1 MRADHFRASASG
13 QALVE
18 TLLIGVLLSLV
29 AALSLLWARL
39 QALDHSAAAASHA
52 LAGACASA
60 REVCA
65 DDSRSDALAA
75 ALIRRQLGQRDREV
89 LSGDTLDLQR
99 AGATEHAFF
108 RGLDG
113 RSLVQWAQLSG
124 ATRDAQRF
132 DAGLAIAA
140 RASGPRALL
149 SGEALLDEAGPAR
162 FGLDASAGLGITRLR
177 LPVQAVWPGRAGQAV
192 GDMLSLQ
199 LHGRSA
205 MLADAWNA
213 PAVTGDS
220 AGSVESRVQRGR
232 SLDPARESLLSA
244 SYQLS
249 RASLAAASAI
259 GLEALG
265 RSFTQGRV
273 DPAVVPSDRVGP

>member
-1 MRADHFRASASG
+1 MRVDRPRTGCSG

-29 AALSLLWARL
+29 AALSLLWARV
-39 QALDHSAAAASHA
+39 QAIDHSAAATSHL
-52 LAGACASA
+52 LAAECASA

-65 DDSRSDALAA
+65 DANRTEALAA
-75 ALIRRQLGQRDREV
+75 SLLRRQLGQRDREV
-89 LSGDTLDLQR
+89 LSGDAFDLLR
-99 AGATEHAFF
+99 AGTTEHAFF

-113 RSLVQWAQLSG
+113 RSLVQWAHLSG
-124 ATRDAQRF
+124 PTRDAQRF
-132 DAGLAIAA
+132 DAGLEIAA
-140 RASGPRALL
+140 RASGPRALR
-149 SGEALLDEAGPAR
+149 SGESLLDEAGPAR
-162 FGLDASAGLGITRLR
+162 FGLDANAGLDITRLR
-177 LPVQAVWPGRAGQAV
+177 LPVQAFWPGRAGQAV
-192 GDMLSLQ
+192 GDTLSLQ

-213 PAVTGDS
+213 PSVTGDS
-220 AGSVESRVQRGR
+220 VGSVESRVQRGR

-249 RASLAAASAI
+249 RAALAAASAL
-259 GLEALG
+259 GLEPLG